1 MVLRL
6 LSKGK
11 LFLWIISLMIIVS
24 LICTYI
30 NNVPENNETSV
41 GRCMSELT
49 SIKYQ
54 LNVVTEYK
62 NRIDRL
68 LTETQK
74 AHEADKER
82 FKDVMESCIAMKQ
95 QTVICQSQFE
105 DLQGEC
111 KKVKED
117 FDKLRTDIEK
127 PKAV

>member
-54 LNVVTEYK
+54 LN
-62 NRIDRL
+62 
-68 LTETQK
+68 ETQK

>member
-6 LSKGK
+6 LSKGR
-11 LFLWIISLMIIVS
+11 LFLWIISIILLVS

-30 NNVPENNETSV
+30 NNVPENNDSV

-74 AHEADKER
+74 AHEGDKER
-82 FKDVMESCIAMKQ
+82 FKDVMESCLAMKQ

-117 FDKLRTDIEK
+117 FDKLRTDLEK